1 MSSFTIKYEWWEYFL
16 IPWIA
21 AFVGYITNVIAL
33 QMTFYPIEYYGYN
46 FYRYKDEPWGLFGWQ
61 GIIPSKA
68 EKMATISFELFT
80 KKLFNMKEI
89 FMRLNPTRFS
99 EVMSDSL
106 LLMMDSIINEVA
118 TQYMPTIWEKLPQ
131 AVKDDVIVLA
141 DQEGEAF
148 LTDFMKDMQDHVDD
162 VVDIKHMTVQAC
174 CKNKELIVQ
183 IFQECGDKEFIF
195 IRRSGFYF
203 GFLLGIVQMLIWFV
217 YDASWT
223 LPAAGFLVGW
233 ATNYIALKVIFRPLQ
248 PRKFLC
254 WTLQGIFIQR
264 QKQVS
269 AIFSRVVITE
279 ILHVKGIWEAI
290 FTGPLSN
297 NFFAMLRAHTLVFTE
312 KMIAEIKP
320 IAIASLGAEQFASM
334 KEDIAQKVI
343 DKLPSIID
351 RSYAY
356 TQEALD
362 MENTVREKM
371 QQLSAADFEG
381 VLHPAFEED
390 EIELIA
396 LGGILGAIVGVIQLF
411 TLFAS

>member
-1 MSSFTIKYEWWEYFL
+1 MSGFTVKYEWWEYFL

-141 DQEGEAF
+141 DHEGEAF

-162 VVDIKHMTVQAC
+162 VVDIKHMTVLAC

-254 WTLQGIFIQR
+254 WTLQGLFIQR

-320 IAIASLGAEQFASM
+320 IAIASLGAEQFACM

>member
-1 MSSFTIKYEWWEYFL
+1 MGGFEVKYEWWEYFL

-21 AFVGYITNVIAL
+21 AFVGYFTNVIAL
-33 QMTFYPIEYYGYN
+33 EMTFYPIEYWGFN
-46 FYRYKDEPWGLFGWQ
+46 WYRYRDEPWGLFGWQ

-68 EKMATISFELFT
+68 EKMASISFELFT

-89 FMRLNPTRFS
+89 FNRLNPVRFS
-99 EVMSDSL
+99 EVMGDSI
-106 LLMMDSIINEVA
+106 LLMMDSIIQEVA
-118 TQYMPTIWEKLPQ
+118 MEYMPAVWEKLPQ
-131 AVKDDVIVLA
+131 AVKDDVVVLA
-141 DQEGEAF
+141 DHEGEAF
-148 LTDFMKDMQDHVDD
+148 MAEFMKDMQDHVDD
-162 VVDIKHMTVQAC
+162 VVDIKHMTVSAC
-174 CKNKELIVQ
+174 VANKRLIVQ
-183 IFQECGDKEFIF
+183 IFQECGDKEFTF

-203 GFLLGIVQMLIWFV
+203 GFLLGIFQLAVWFV
-217 YDASWT
+217 YDAPWT
-223 LPAAGFLVGW
+223 LPACGFIVGW
-233 ATNYIALKVIFRPLQ
+233 LTNYIALKVIFRPLR
-248 PRKFLC
+248 PVKFLC
-254 WTLQGIFIQR
+254 WTLHGIFIKR
-264 QKQVS
+264 QKEVA

-279 ILHVKGIWEAI
+279 ILHVQAIWDAI
-290 FTGPLSN
+290 FTGPLSS

-320 IAIASLGAEQFASM
+320 IAVAALGAEKFACM

-362 MENTVREKM
+362 MEKTVREKM
-371 QQLSAADFEG
+371 QELSPEDFEG

-396 LGGILGAIVGVIQLF
+396 LGGILGAIVGVIQLS
-411 TLFAS
+411 TLFA

>member
-1 MSSFTIKYEWWEYFL
+1 MAGFPLEDKCDWYKYFL

-21 AFVGYITNVIAL
+21 ALVGYITNVIAL
-33 QMTFYPIEYYGYN
+33 QMTFYPIEYFGYN

-118 TQYMPTIWEKLPQ
+118 TQYMPTVWEKLPQ
-131 AVKDDVIVLA
+131 AVKDDIIVLA

-148 LTDFMKDMQDHVDD
+148 LADFMKDMQDHVDD

-174 CKNKELIVQ
+174 CNNKELIVQ

-195 IRRSGFYF
+195 IRRSGFYY
-203 GFLLGIVQMLIWFV
+203 GFLLGIVQMIIWFF
-217 YDASWT
+217 YSADWI
-223 LPAAGFLVGW
+223 LPVAGFLVGW
-233 ATNYIALKVIFRPLQ
+233 ATNYIALKVIFRPLE

-264 QKQVS
+264 QKEVS
-269 AIFSRVVITE
+269 AVFARVVITE

-320 IAIASLGAEQFASM
+320 IAIASLGAEQFACM

-362 MENTVREKM
+362 MERTVREKM
-371 QQLSAADFEG
+371 QELSAADFEG

-396 LGGILGAIVGVIQLF
+396 LGGILGAIVGVIQLY
-411 TLFAS
+411 TLF